1 MASRLASAQS
11 LNVGSP
17 EVRALAMRLSEMHT
31 LRDQDNQQFAE
42 RLDVEKQSREQDM
55 TEVWARL
62 ELLEGQLVHASRPQ
76 QRDAGQKP
84 TSMLS
89 SFLGTKAQGDGR
101 GSGGSAELQQL
112 ERVRDEVEQGRR
124 SMESDKAA
132 LEQAKEATQSVIA
145 QAADAVNALSGA
157 LQRAEQV
164 RTGSNSADA
173 AAPTLLSVGEVR
185 SKKVIFASGNDAGA
199 SEGRYVSDLQ
209 AQVDQLATELHSVRT
224 LVNEINRKMMTH
236 AVLTTRAALRASDL
250 TPRQRSSALQELNR
264 KAGSM
269 DLSTSP

>member
-173 AAPTLLSVGEVR
+173 AAPTLLSMGEVR
-185 SKKVIFASGNDAGA
+185 PKKVTFGGNKTGVSGERYAG
-199 SEGRYVSDLQ
+199 DLQ